1 MKCSVRECE
10 SEQKSRGLCQA
21 HYRRARASGA
31 FQVRKYEKNLDR
43 TERLWS
49 KIDKRGPDECWP
61 WTGKAKV
68 QGYGLAYLGPNER
81 NVRAHRAAWEM
92 TNGPI
97 PPSDAYHGTVVMHIC
112 DNRICCNPNH
122 LRLGTHDD
130 NMADM
135 AAKGRGVIPR
145 KFGKG
150 VEHILASPK
159 LNDAAIRE
167 IRAAKKGRKEI
178 VALACKYD
186 LEIANVYNI
195 RSRRTWKHVA

>member
-1 MKCSVRECE
+1 
-10 SEQKSRGLCQA
+10 
-21 HYRRARASGA
+21 
-31 FQVRKYEKNLDR
+31 
-43 TERLWS
+43 
-49 KIDKRGPDECWP
+49 
-61 WTGKAKV
+61 
-68 QGYGLAYLGPNER
+68 
-81 NVRAHRAAWEM
+81 M